1 MCNYKS
7 IPDASPF
14 CFGVNLH
21 VHVALEGTR
30 PKSTKLS
37 IPNVAAQSVLI
48 TDCSSALVVIINP
61 QMHPRC
67 APHTFQIFELK
78 RVEDTT
84 CVRLDF

>member
-1 MCNYKS
+1 MFNYKS

-14 CFGVNLH
+14 CLGVNLH

-37 IPNVAAQSVLI
+37 IPNVATQSVLI
-48 TDCSSALVVIINP
+48 TDCSSALVIIDP

-67 APHTFQIFELK
+67 APHTFQILDLK